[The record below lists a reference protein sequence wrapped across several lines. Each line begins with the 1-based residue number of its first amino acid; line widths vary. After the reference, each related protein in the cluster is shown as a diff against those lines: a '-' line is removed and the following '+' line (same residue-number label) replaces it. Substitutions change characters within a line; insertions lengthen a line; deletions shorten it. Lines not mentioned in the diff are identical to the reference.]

1 MDVKQGDRYHRRAL
15 YPGSFVR
22 RYALAALLLVAVP
35 PLAAQ
40 SLREQIR
47 TDLFTFGNCGQPL
60 CLAGALTGHGSHFIP
75 ATQSA
80 AGDILDLLGNSLA
93 ASVSNTPVGATS
105 SGVTYQFV
113 GGLPVKTATSGGPIF
128 GERSQTLGK
137 GRFFLG
143 ANFTTIHFQ
152 RLRGVRMDDVEFN
165 FTHQDT
171 PPLDTLGSPF
181 FENDVIGVRVAMN
194 VNLIVTTFVA
204 SYGVVDGVDLSIAV
218 PVVHASVQGTSEA
231 TIHPAG
237 YPWPHRFAGT
247 DSAPV
252 MTAVAGMDGAATGVG
267 DIAARLKINVAQ
279 SNSFGAAIL
288 LDGRFPTGD
297 EENLLGSGK
306 FSGRGVGIVSAR
318 LGALAPHLNVG
329 YVFRDAKLSIN
340 SVVSVAGFDNAVSGW
355 ATMAFDLLSEWQLG
369 DSKLTIPGAVQ
380 YQAPFPHTVI
390 PTNIPA
396 QKDDFLSASVGFKFQ
411 TKRGVLITTNA
422 LFPLRNSGMQ
432 PSVVWTGG
440 LEYNF

>member
-1 MDVKQGDRYHRRAL
+1 MRRSL
-15 YPGSFVR
+15 
-22 RYALAALLLVAVP
+22 LAALLVIAAP
-35 PLAAQ
+35 PVLAAQ
-40 SLREQIR
+40 SLRDQIR
-47 TDLFTFGNCGQPL
+47 TDLFTFGNCGEPL

-93 ASVSNTPVGATS
+93 ASVSNTPVGSTS

-128 GERSQTLGK
+128 GERAQTLGK
-137 GRFFLG
+137 GRFFVG
-143 ANFTTIHFQ
+143 ANVSAMHFE

-171 PPLDTLGSPF
+171 PPVDTLGSPF
-181 FENDVIGVRVAMN
+181 FENDVVGVRVAMN
-194 VNLIVTTFVA
+194 VSLMVTTFVA
-204 SYGVVDGVDLSIAV
+204 SYGVVDGVDLSVAV
-218 PVVHASVQGTSEA
+218 PLVHTSVQGTSVA

-237 YPWPHRFAGT
+237 YPSPHRFAGT

-252 MTAVAGMDGAATGVG
+252 MTAVAGMDGSASGIG
-267 DIAARLKINVAQ
+267 DVAARLKVNVAQ
-279 SNSFGAAIL
+279 SSSFGAAIL

-297 EENLLGSGK
+297 EQNLLGSGK
-306 FSGRGVGIVSAR
+306 FSGRGLGIVSAKF
-318 LGALAPHLNVG
+318 GTLAPHLNIG
-329 YVFRDAKLSIN
+329 YVFRDAKQSSN
-340 SVVSVAGFDNAVSGW
+340 SVIATVGFDNAVAGW

-369 DSKLTIPGAVQ
+369 DSKLKVPGPVQ
-380 YQAPFPHTVI
+380 YQRPFPHTVS
-390 PTNIPA
+390 PTNIPD
-396 QKDDFLSASVGFKFQ
+396 QRDDFLSASVGFKFQ
-411 TKRGVLITTNA
+411 TPRGILITTNA

-432 PSVVWTGG
+432 PIAVWTGG

>member
-1 MDVKQGDRYHRRAL
+1 MRRCL
-15 YPGSFVR
+15 F
-22 RYALAALLLVAVP
+22 AALLLVAASS

-40 SLREQIR
+40 TLREQIR

-93 ASVSNTPVGATS
+93 ASVSNTPVGSTS

-128 GERSQTLGK
+128 GERAQTLGK
-137 GRFFLG
+137 GRFFIG
-143 ANFTTIHFQ
+143 VNVSAMHFE

-171 PPLDTLGSPF
+171 PPVDSLGSPF

-194 VNLIVTTFVA
+194 VSLMVTTFVA
-204 SYGVVDGVDLSIAV
+204 SYGLVDGVDLSVAV
-218 PVVHASVQGTSEA
+218 PLVHTSVQGTSVA

-237 YPWPHRFAGT
+237 YPSPHRFAGT

-252 MTAVAGMDGAATGVG
+252 MTAVAGMDGSATGIG
-267 DIAARLKINVAQ
+267 DVAARLKVNVVQ
-279 SNSFGAAIL
+279 SNAFGAAIL

-297 EENLLGSGK
+297 DQNLLGSGK
-306 FSGRGVGIVSAR
+306 FSGRGLGIVSAKF
-318 LGALAPHLNVG
+318 GTLAPHLNIG
-329 YVFRDAKLSIN
+329 YVFRDAKQSN
-340 SVVSVAGFDNAVSGW
+340 SSVVATLGFDNAVAGW

-369 DSKLTIPGAVQ
+369 DSKLTIPGPVQ

-390 PTNIPA
+390 PTNIPG

-411 TKRGVLITTNA
+411 TPRGILITTNA

-432 PSVVWTGG
+432 PSAVWTGG

>member
-1 MDVKQGDRYHRRAL
+1 MRRCSRCL
-15 YPGSFVR
+15 TVV
-22 RYALAALLLVAVP
+22 LLL
-35 PLAAQ
+35 LAGTTLSAQ
-40 SLREQIR
+40 SLRQQIR

-137 GRFFLG
+137 GRFFVG
-143 ANFTTIHFQ
+143 ANFSAMHFQ
-152 RLRGVRMDDVEFN
+152 RLRGVRMDDIEFN
-165 FTHQDT
+165 FTHEDV
-171 PPLDTLGSPF
+171 PPVGILGSPQ
-181 FENDVIGVRVAMN
+181 FENDVVNVRVAMN
-194 VNLIVTTFVA
+194 VNLLVSTFVM
-204 SYGVVDGVDLSIAV
+204 SYGIVDGMDFSVAV
-218 PVVHASVQGTSEA
+218 PVVHASVQGASIA
-231 TIHPAG
+231 TIIPAEF
-237 YPWPHRFAGT
+237 PSPHRFAGT

-252 MTAVAGMDGAATGVG
+252 MTAIAGMDGAATGLG
-267 DIAARLKINVAQ
+267 DVAARLKINIMQ
-279 SNSFGAAIL
+279 SNAFGAALL

-297 EENLLGSGK
+297 EQNLLGEGK
-306 FSGRGVGIVSAR
+306 FSGRGLGIFSAR
-318 LGALAPHLNVG
+318 FGTLAPHVNIG
-329 YVFRDAKLSIN
+329 YVFRDAQLSNN
-340 SVVSVAGFDNAVSGW
+340 SLVTTFGFDNAVSPST
-355 ATMAFDLLSEWQLG
+355 TMAFDLLSEWQFG
-369 DSKLTIPGAVQ
+369 ASKLPIPGPVQ
-380 YQAPFPHTVI
+380 YQAPYPHTVI
-390 PTNIPA
+390 PTNIPD

-411 TKRGVLITTNA
+411 TPRGILLTTNA

>member
-1 MDVKQGDRYHRRAL
+1 M
-15 YPGSFVR
+15 R
-22 RYALAALLLVAVP
+22 RYALAGFLLVVAS
-35 PLAAQ
+35 PLGAQ
-40 SLREQIR
+40 TLRQQIR

-80 AGDILDLLGNSLA
+80 AGDILDLLANSLA

-137 GRFFLG
+137 GRFFIG
-143 ANFTTIHFQ
+143 VNVSSMHFE
-152 RLRGVRMDDVEFN
+152 RLRGIPMDGIIFN
-165 FTHQDT
+165 FTHEDI
-171 PPLDTLGSPF
+171 PPLDTLGNPG
-181 FENDVIGVRVAMN
+181 FENDIVNVRVKMN
-194 VNLIVTTFVA
+194 VNLLVSTFVA
-204 SYGVVDGVDLSIAV
+204 SYGIVDGLDLSIAV
-218 PVVHASVQGTSEA
+218 PIVHNSVQGTSVA
-231 TIHPAG
+231 TIMPAEF
-237 YPWPHRFAGT
+237 PSPHRFAGT

-252 MTAVAGMDGAATGVG
+252 MTAVAGMDGSATGIG
-267 DIAARLKINVAQ
+267 DIAARLKINVTQ
-279 SNSFGAAIL
+279 SNKFGAAVL
-288 LDGRFPTGD
+288 LDGRFPTGNKD
-297 EENLLGSGK
+297 NLLGSGK
-306 FSGRGVGIVSAR
+306 FSGRGLAIVSAR
-318 LGALAPHLNVG
+318 FGTLAPHFNFG
-329 YVFRDAKLSIN
+329 YVFRDATLSNN
-340 SVVSVAGFDNAVSGW
+340 SLVTTVGFDNAVSAR

-369 DSKLTIPGAVQ
+369 ASKLQIPGQVQ
-380 YQAPFPHTVI
+380 YLAPFPHTVD
-390 PTNIPA
+390 PTNIPN

-411 TKRGVLITTNA
+411 TQRGVLITTNA

>member
-1 MDVKQGDRYHRRAL
+1 MH
-15 YPGSFVR
+15 VR
-22 RYALAALLLVAVP
+22 RSLLIGLFLVCSHALAA
-35 PLAAQ
+35 Q
-40 SLREQIR
+40 TLRQQIR
-47 TDLFTFGNCGQPL
+47 TDLFTFGTCGEPL
-60 CLAGALTGHGSHFIP
+60 CLAGALPGHGSHFIP

-80 AGDILDLLGNSLA
+80 AGDVLDLLGNSLA
-93 ASVSNTPVGATS
+93 ASVSNTPVGSTS

-137 GRFFLG
+137 GRFFVG
-143 ANFTTIHFQ
+143 ANVSSMHFE

-171 PPLDTLGSPF
+171 PPLDTRGSPF
-181 FENDVIGVRVAMN
+181 FENYVIGVRVAMN
-194 VNLIVTTFVA
+194 INLMVTTFVA
-204 SYGVVDGVDLSIAV
+204 SYGLVDGVDLSIAV
-218 PVVHASVQGTSEA
+218 PVVHASVQGTSVA

-237 YPWPHRFAGT
+237 YPSPHRFAGT

-252 MTAVAGMDGAATGVG
+252 MTAVATMDGSATGVG
-267 DIAARLKINVAQ
+267 DVAARLKVNIVQ
-279 SNSFGAAIL
+279 SNAFGAAIL
-288 LDGRFPTGD
+288 LDGRFPTGN

-306 FSGRGVGIVSAR
+306 FSGRGLGIVSAKF
-318 LGALAPHLNVG
+318 GTLAPHLNIG
-329 YVFRDAKLSIN
+329 YVFRDAQQSNN
-340 SVVSVAGFDNAVSGW
+340 SVIATAGFDNAVAGW

-369 DSKLTIPGAVQ
+369 DSKLKIPGPVQ
-380 YQAPFPHTVI
+380 YLLPFPHTVI

-411 TKRGVLITTNA
+411 TPRGILITTNA

>member
-1 MDVKQGDRYHRRAL
+1 
-15 YPGSFVR
+15 VR
-22 RYALAALLLVAVP
+22 RCLIFALFLAAAQ
-35 PLAAQ
+35 PLAGQ
-40 SLREQIR
+40 SLRDQIR
-47 TDLFTFGNCGQPL
+47 TDLFTFGNCGEPL

-137 GRFFLG
+137 GRFFVG
-143 ANFTTIHFQ
+143 TNISAMHFQ
-152 RLRGVRMDDVEFN
+152 RLRGVRMDDIEFN

-171 PPLDTLGSPF
+171 PPVDSLGSPF

-204 SYGVVDGVDLSIAV
+204 SYGLVDGVDLSVAV
-218 PVVHASVQGTSEA
+218 PVVHASVQGTSVA

-237 YPWPHRFAGT
+237 YPSPHRFAGT

-252 MTAVAGMDGAATGVG
+252 MTAVAGMDGAATGIG
-267 DIAARLKINVAQ
+267 DVAARLKINVSQ
-279 SNSFGAAIL
+279 SNSFGAALL
-288 LDGRFPTGD
+288 LDGRFPTGND
-297 EENLLGSGK
+297 DNLLGSGK
-306 FSGRGVGIVSAR
+306 FSGRGLGILSAR
-318 LGALAPHLNVG
+318 VGTLAPHLNFG
-329 YVFRDAKLSIN
+329 YVFRDAKQANNSI
-340 SVVSVAGFDNAVSGW
+340 VATAGFDNAVASW

-369 DSKLTIPGAVQ
+369 DSKLQIPGPVQ
-380 YQAPFPHTVI
+380 YQAPFPHTVD

-411 TKRGVLITTNA
+411 TRRGVLITTNA

-432 PSVVWTGG
+432 PSVVWTAGF
-440 LEYNF
+440 EYNF

>member
-1 MDVKQGDRYHRRAL
+1 VI
-15 YPGSFVR
+15 VR
-22 RYALAALLLVAVP
+22 RCLLVALLFAP
-35 PLAAQ
+35 ASLAAQ
-40 SLREQIR
+40 SLRDQIR

-80 AGDILDLLGNSLA
+80 AGDILDLLGNALA
-93 ASVSNTPVGATS
+93 ASVSNTPVGSTS

-128 GERSQTLGK
+128 GERAQTLGK
-137 GRFFLG
+137 GRFFVG
-143 ANFTTIHFQ
+143 TNISAMHFE

-194 VNLIVTTFVA
+194 ISLIVTTFVA
-204 SYGVVDGVDLSIAV
+204 SYGVVDGVDLSVAV
-218 PVVHASVQGTSEA
+218 PLVHASVQGTSVA

-237 YPWPHRFAGT
+237 YPSPHRFAGS

-267 DIAARLKINVAQ
+267 DVAARLKVNVVQ
-279 SNSFGAAIL
+279 SNAFGAAIL

-297 EENLLGSGK
+297 DQNLLGSGK
-306 FSGRGVGIVSAR
+306 FSGRGLGIVSAKF
-318 LGALAPHLNVG
+318 GTLAPHLNIG
-329 YVFRDAKLSIN
+329 YVFRDASQSN
-340 SVVSVAGFDNAVSGW
+340 SSVIATAGFDNAVAGW
-355 ATMAFDLLSEWQLG
+355 ATMAFDLISEWQLG
-369 DSKLTIPGAVQ
+369 DSKLKIPGPVQ
-380 YQAPFPHTVI
+380 YQRPFAHSVL

-411 TKRGVLITTNA
+411 TPRGILITTNA

-432 PSVVWTGG
+432 PSAVWTGG

>member
-1 MDVKQGDRYHRRAL
+1 
-15 YPGSFVR
+15 VR
-22 RYALAALLLVAVP
+22 RCLIFALFLAAAQ
-35 PLAAQ
+35 PLAGQ

-137 GRFFLG
+137 GRFFVG
-143 ANFTTIHFQ
+143 TNISAMHFQ
-152 RLRGVRMDDVEFN
+152 RLRGVRMDDIEFN

-204 SYGVVDGVDLSIAV
+204 SYGLVDGVDLSVAV
-218 PVVHASVQGTSEA
+218 PVVHASVQGTSVA

-237 YPWPHRFAGT
+237 YPSPHRFAGT

-252 MTAVAGMDGAATGVG
+252 MTAVAGMDGAATGIG
-267 DIAARLKINVAQ
+267 DVAARLKINVTQ
-279 SNSFGAAIL
+279 SNSFGAALL
-288 LDGRFPTGD
+288 LDGRFPTGND
-297 EENLLGSGK
+297 ENLLGSGK
-306 FSGRGVGIVSAR
+306 FSGRGLGILSAR
-318 LGALAPHLNVG
+318 FGTLAPHLNFG
-329 YVFRDAKLSIN
+329 YVFRDAKQANNAI
-340 SVVSVAGFDNAVSGW
+340 VATAGFDNAVASW

-369 DSKLTIPGAVQ
+369 DSKLTIPGPVQ
-380 YQAPFPHTVI
+380 YQLPFPHTVD

-411 TKRGVLITTNA
+411 TPRGILITTNA

-432 PSVVWTGG
+432 PSVVWTAGF
-440 LEYNF
+440 EYNF

>member
-1 MDVKQGDRYHRRAL
+1 MRRCLIVAV
-15 YPGSFVR
+15 F
-22 RYALAALLLVAVP
+22 LAAAQ
-35 PLAAQ
+35 PLAGQ

-137 GRFFLG
+137 GRFFVG
-143 ANFTTIHFQ
+143 TNISAMHFQ
-152 RLRGVRMDDVEFN
+152 RLRGVRMDDIEFN

-171 PPLDTLGSPF
+171 PPLDTLGKPF

-204 SYGVVDGVDLSIAV
+204 SYGLVDGVDLSVAV
-218 PVVHASVQGTSEA
+218 PVVHASVQGTSVA

-237 YPWPHRFAGT
+237 YPSPHRFAGT
-247 DSAPV
+247 DSQPV
-252 MTAVAGMDGAATGVG
+252 MTAVAGMDGAATGIG
-267 DIAARLKINVAQ
+267 DVAARLKINVSQ
-279 SNSFGAAIL
+279 SNSFGAALL
-288 LDGRFPTGD
+288 LDGRFPTGND
-297 EENLLGSGK
+297 DNLLGSGK
-306 FSGRGVGIVSAR
+306 FSGRGLGILSAR
-318 LGALAPHLNVG
+318 FGTLAPHLNFG
-329 YVFRDAKLSIN
+329 YVFRDAKQANNAI
-340 SVVSVAGFDNAVSGW
+340 VATAGFDNAVASW

-369 DSKLTIPGAVQ
+369 DSKLQIPGPVQ
-380 YQAPFPHTVI
+380 YQAPFPHTVD

-411 TKRGVLITTNA
+411 TPRGVLITTNA

-432 PSVVWTGG
+432 PSVVWTAGF
-440 LEYNF
+440 EYNF

>member
-1 MDVKQGDRYHRRAL
+1 MGRDEDAQLHRGGVESQLGEGYHCGAL

-22 RYALAALLLVAVP
+22 RSFLVVVLLVVAVS
-35 PLAAQ
+35 LRAQ
-40 SLREQIR
+40 SLRQQIR
-47 TDLFTFGNCGQPL
+47 TDLFTFGNCGEPL

-137 GRFFLG
+137 GRFFVG
-143 ANFTTIHFQ
+143 TNISAMHFQ
-152 RLRGVRMDDVEFN
+152 RLRGVRMDDIEFN

-171 PPLDTLGSPF
+171 PPVDSLGSPF

-204 SYGVVDGVDLSIAV
+204 SYGLVDGVDLSVAV
-218 PVVHASVQGTSEA
+218 PVVHASVQGTSVA

-237 YPWPHRFAGT
+237 YPSPHSTAAT

-252 MTAVAGMDGAATGVG
+252 MTPVAGMDGATTGLG
-267 DIAARLKINVAQ
+267 DAAPRLKINVSQ
-279 SNSFGAAIL
+279 SNSSGAALL
-288 LDGRFPTGD
+288 LDGRFPPGND
-297 EENLLGSGK
+297 DNLLGSGK
-306 FSGRGVGIVSAR
+306 FSGRG
-318 LGALAPHLNVG
+318 LG
-329 YVFRDAKLSIN
+329 
-340 SVVSVAGFDNAVSGW
+340 
-355 ATMAFDLLSEWQLG
+355 LL
-369 DSKLTIPGAVQ
+369 
-380 YQAPFPHTVI
+380 
-390 PTNIPA
+390 
-396 QKDDFLSASVGFKFQ
+396 
-411 TKRGVLITTNA
+411 
-422 LFPLRNSGMQ
+422 
-432 PSVVWTGG
+432 
-440 LEYNF
+440 

>member
-1 MDVKQGDRYHRRAL
+1 
-15 YPGSFVR
+15 VR
-22 RYALAALLLVAVP
+22 RCLLAALLILAAR

-40 SLREQIR
+40 SLRDQIR

-93 ASVSNTPVGATS
+93 ASVSNTPVGSTS

-128 GERSQTLGK
+128 GERAQTLGK
-137 GRFFLG
+137 GRFFVG
-143 ANFTTIHFQ
+143 ASVSAMHFE

-165 FTHQDT
+165 FTHEDT

-194 VNLIVTTFVA
+194 INLIVTTFVA

-218 PVVHASVQGTSEA
+218 PLVHTSVQGTSVA
-231 TIHPAG
+231 TIRPAG
-237 YPWPHRFAGT
+237 YPSPHRFAGT

-252 MTAVAGMDGAATGVG
+252 MTAVADMDGSATGVG
-267 DIAARLKINVAQ
+267 DVAARLKVNVAQ
-279 SNSFGAAIL
+279 SNAFGAAIL

-297 EENLLGSGK
+297 EQNLLGSGK
-306 FSGRGVGIVSAR
+306 FSGRGLGIVSAKF
-318 LGALAPHLNVG
+318 GTLAPHLNIG
-329 YVFRDAKLSIN
+329 YVFRDTKQSNN
-340 SVVSVAGFDNAVSGW
+340 SVVATAGFDNAVASW
-355 ATMAFDLLSEWQLG
+355 ATMAFDLIAEWQLG
-369 DSKLTIPGAVQ
+369 DSKLKIPGPVQ
-380 YQAPFPHTVI
+380 YQLPFPHTVS
-390 PTNIPA
+390 PTNIPG
-396 QKDDFLSASVGFKFQ
+396 QRDDFLSASVGFKFQ
-411 TKRGVLITTNA
+411 TPRGILITTNA

-432 PSVVWTGG
+432 PIAVWTGG

>member
-1 MDVKQGDRYHRRAL
+1 
-15 YPGSFVR
+15 
-22 RYALAALLLVAVP
+22 LVAASS

-40 SLREQIR
+40 TLREQIR

-93 ASVSNTPVGATS
+93 ASVSNTPVGSTS

-128 GERSQTLGK
+128 GERAQTLGK
-137 GRFFLG
+137 GRFFIG
-143 ANFTTIHFQ
+143 VNVSAMHFE

-171 PPLDTLGSPF
+171 PPVDSLGSPF

-194 VNLIVTTFVA
+194 VSLMVTTFVA
-204 SYGVVDGVDLSIAV
+204 SYGLVDGVDLSVAV
-218 PVVHASVQGTSEA
+218 PLVHTSVQGTSVA

-237 YPWPHRFAGT
+237 YPSPHRFAGT

-252 MTAVAGMDGAATGVG
+252 MTAVAGMDGSATGIG
-267 DIAARLKINVAQ
+267 DVAARLKVNVVQ
-279 SNSFGAAIL
+279 SNAFGAAIL

-297 EENLLGSGK
+297 DQNLLGSGK
-306 FSGRGVGIVSAR
+306 FSGRGLGIVSAKF
-318 LGALAPHLNVG
+318 GTLAPHLNIG
-329 YVFRDAKLSIN
+329 YVFRDAKQSN
-340 SVVSVAGFDNAVSGW
+340 SSVVATLGFDNAVAGW

-369 DSKLTIPGAVQ
+369 DSKLTIPGPVQ

-390 PTNIPA
+390 PTNIPG

-411 TKRGVLITTNA
+411 TPRGILITTNA

-432 PSVVWTGG
+432 PSAVWTGG

>member
-1 MDVKQGDRYHRRAL
+1 MRRCL
-15 YPGSFVR
+15 LV
-22 RYALAALLLVAVP
+22 ALLLIAASVQA
-35 PLAAQ
+35 LAAQ
-40 SLREQIR
+40 SLRDQIR
-47 TDLFTFGNCGQPL
+47 TDLFTFGNCGEPL

-80 AGDILDLLGNSLA
+80 AGDILDLLGNALA

-137 GRFFLG
+137 GRFFIG
-143 ANFTTIHFQ
+143 ANVSAMHFE
-152 RLRGVRMDDVEFN
+152 RLRGVRMDDILFN
-165 FTHQDT
+165 FTHEDVA
-171 PPLDTLGSPF
+171 PLDTLGSPGY
-181 FENDVIGVRVAMN
+181 ENDVIGVRVAMN
-194 VNLIVTTFVA
+194 INLLVTTFVA
-204 SYGVVDGVDLSIAV
+204 SYGLVDGIDLSVAV
-218 PVVHASVQGTSEA
+218 PVVHASVQGTSVA
-231 TIHPAG
+231 TIHPAE
-237 YPWPHRFAGT
+237 YPSPHRFAGT

-252 MTAVAGMDGAATGVG
+252 MTAVAGMDGSATGIG
-267 DIAARLKINVAQ
+267 DVAARLKVNVVQ
-279 SNSFGAAIL
+279 SSSFGAAIL

-297 EENLLGSGK
+297 EQNLLGAGK
-306 FSGRGVGIVSAR
+306 FSGRGLGIVSAR
-318 LGALAPHLNVG
+318 FGTLAPHLNIG
-329 YVFRDAKLSIN
+329 YVFRDAKLSTN
-340 SVVSVAGFDNAVSGW
+340 SVVATAGFDNAVAGW

-369 DSKLTIPGAVQ
+369 ASKLQIPGPVQ
-380 YQAPFPHTVI
+380 YQAPFPHTVD

-411 TKRGVLITTNA
+411 TPRGILITTNT

-432 PSVVWTGG
+432 PSVVWTVG